1 MSDEVGFL
9 QADTDENYLHT
20 HTMIGMVKHSQ
31 SSQNSKFA
39 MSLEYLEKENR
50 DEVDFMH
57 ADKHQ
62 NFLKIDLKTLSIIN
76 NGDD

>member
-1 MSDEVGFL
+1 
-9 QADTDENYLHT
+9 
-20 HTMIGMVKHSQ
+20 MVKHFQ
-31 SSQNSKFA
+31 SSQNTKFA

-62 NFLKIDLKTLSIIN
+62 NFLKVDLKTLSIIN

>member
-1 MSDEVGFL
+1 
-9 QADTDENYLHT
+9 
-20 HTMIGMVKHSQ
+20 MVKHFQ
-31 SSQNSKFA
+31 SSQNTKFA

-62 NFLKIDLKTLSIIN
+62 NFLQVDFKTLSIIKD
-76 NGDD
+76 GED